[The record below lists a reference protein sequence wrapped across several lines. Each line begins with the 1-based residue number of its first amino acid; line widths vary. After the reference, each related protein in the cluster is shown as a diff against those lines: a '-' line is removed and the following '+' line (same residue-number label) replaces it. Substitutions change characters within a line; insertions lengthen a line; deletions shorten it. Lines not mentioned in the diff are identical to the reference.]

1 MQVLF
6 VTAYEPL
13 VGKMK
18 KSITP
23 NEILLRTVK
32 TAFREVRKQFPI
44 SSLNMRSDGKDPNNY
59 ILRKYNEISDMV
71 VDWHHD
77 NIDDTARKKLKNF
90 DKLDVII
97 IGGDM
102 KGVRDF
108 QSFVKSEVR
117 L

>member
-13 VGKMK
+13 IGKMK
-18 KSITP
+18 KSVTP
-23 NEILLRTVK
+23 NEILMRTVK

-59 ILRKYNEISDMV
+59 VLRKYNEISDMV

-90 DKLDVII
+90 DKLDIII

-102 KGVRDF
+102 KGVRHSTIF
-108 QSFVKSEVR
+108 W
-117 L
+117 